1 MSLVGG
7 GVILLCVC
15 VCVCVCMCVCSRV
28 ERQVKSYVEEDSP
41 EAYLSVGADMRKIK
55 LCFQLMKVRKN
66 MHNMLL
72 QVCSSCIILY
82 AILLYY

>member
-1 MSLVGG
+1 M
-7 GVILLCVC
+7 CVC
-15 VCVCVCMCVCSRV
+15 VCVCSRV

-66 MHNMLL
+66 MCNMHL
-72 QVCSSCIILY
+72 QVCSSYICYNY